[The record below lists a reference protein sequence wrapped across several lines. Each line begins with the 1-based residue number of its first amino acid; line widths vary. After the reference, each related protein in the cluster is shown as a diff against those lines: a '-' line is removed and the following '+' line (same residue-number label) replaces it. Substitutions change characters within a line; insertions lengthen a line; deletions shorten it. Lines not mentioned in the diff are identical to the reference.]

1 MTIIIINYMRK
12 AFLLIYIFFGLFIMN
27 SVVSFAVEDLQLR
40 DYTPITIPQGTFV
53 QVMNLQEF
61 STSYCDDTTK
71 LKFAAT
77 DDTYLYDT
85 NIIPKGT
92 VILGEI
98 EKMNEPIVGTNASM
112 VVKLTKLQLA
122 DGFEIPI
129 KAYLATS
136 NGSTLLGGEV
146 TKPKSYK
153 KLPHYQEGLYKGTLM
168 WVPGP
173 ELQMGEHLTIAA
185 GATLLM
191 IFDAPAYI
199 THTLTN

>member
-1 MTIIIINYMRK
+1 MRK
-12 AFLLIYIFFGLFIMN
+12 CWTFIYILFVLFIMN
-27 SVVSFAVEDLQLR
+27 AVVSFAVEDLQLR
-40 DYTPITIPQGTFV
+40 DYTPITIPKGTFV

-61 STSYCDDTTK
+61 STAYCDDTAK

-77 DDTYLYDT
+77 EDTYLYDT

-92 VILGEI
+92 VIFGEI
-98 EKMNEPIVGTNASM
+98 EKMNEPVVGTNASM
-112 VVKLTKLQLA
+112 IVKLTKLQLA

-136 NGSTLLGGEV
+136 NGSTLMGGEV

-185 GATLLM
+185 GASLLM
-191 IFDAPAYI
+191 IFEEPAYI

>member
-1 MTIIIINYMRK
+1 MRK
-12 AFLLIYIFFGLFIMN
+12 EFLIIYILFALFIMN

-40 DYTPITIPQGTFV
+40 DYTPITIPKGTFV
-53 QVMNLQEF
+53 QVMNLQEV

-71 LKFAAT
+71 LKFAAV
-77 DDTYLYDT
+77 DDTYMYDT

-92 VILGEI
+92 VIFGEV

-112 VVKLTKLQLA
+112 VIKLTKLQLA

-129 KAYLATS
+129 KAFIATS
-136 NGSTLLGGEV
+136 NGSTLLGGEM
-146 TKPKSYK
+146 TQPKGYK
-153 KLPHYQEGLYKGTLM
+153 KIPHYQEGLYKGTLR

-173 ELQMGEHLTIAA
+173 ELKMGEHLTLAA
-185 GATLLM
+185 GAVLLM
-191 IFDAPAYI
+191 VFDAPAYI

>member
-1 MTIIIINYMRK
+1 MRK
-12 AFLLIYIFFGLFIMN
+12 EFLIIYILFALFIMN

-40 DYTPITIPQGTFV
+40 DYSPITIPKGTFV
-53 QVMNLQEF
+53 QVMNLQEV

-71 LKFAAT
+71 LKFAAI

-92 VILGEI
+92 VIFGEV
-98 EKMNEPIVGTNASM
+98 EKMNEPVVGTNASM
-112 VVKLTKLQLA
+112 VIKLTKLQLA

-129 KAYLATS
+129 KAFIATS
-136 NGSTLLGGEV
+136 NGSTLLGGEM
-146 TKPKSYK
+146 TQPKTYK
-153 KLPHYQEGLYKGTLM
+153 KLPHYQEGLYKGTLR

-173 ELQMGEHLTIAA
+173 ELQMGEHLTLAA
-185 GATLLM
+185 GAVLLM
-191 IFDAPAYI
+191 VFDAPAYI

>member
-1 MTIIIINYMRK
+1 MRK
-12 AFLLIYIFFGLFIMN
+12 EFLLLYVLFTLFIMN
-27 SVVSFAVEDLQLR
+27 AVVSFAVEDLQLR
-40 DYTPITIPQGTFV
+40 DYTPVTIPKGTFV

-92 VILGEI
+92 VIYGEV

-112 VVKLTKLQLA
+112 EVKLTKLQLA

-129 KAYLATS
+129 KAHLASS
-136 NGSTLLGGEV
+136 NGATVLGGEV
-146 TKPKSYK
+146 TKPKTYK

-173 ELQMGEHLTIAA
+173 ELQMGEHLTVSA
-185 GATLLM
+185 GAVLLM

>member
-1 MTIIIINYMRK
+1 MK
-12 AFLLIYIFFGLFIMN
+12 KEFLILYILIALFIMN

-40 DYTPITIPQGTFV
+40 DYSPITIPKGTYV

-77 DDTYLYDT
+77 DDTYMYDT

-92 VILGEI
+92 VIFGEV
-98 EKMNEPIVGTNASM
+98 EKMNEPIVGTNASV

-129 KAYLATS
+129 KAYLAAS
-136 NGSTLLGGEV
+136 NGSTLLGGDV
-146 TKPKSYK
+146 TKPEQYRR
-153 KLPHYQEGLYKGTLM
+153 LPHYQEGLYKGTLM

-173 ELQMGEHLTIAA
+173 TLKMGEHLTIAA
-185 GATLLM
+185 GAVLLM
-191 IFDAPAYI
+191 VFDSPAYI